1 MRYGLGMGQEGHG
14 SDSSRHGAVSVS
26 TIQQG
31 NTRHRKWVCVGTD
44 QPHIPQTGTIMLT
57 RYNGVKYIYRMGKNI
72 RKDWGES

>member
-14 SDSSRHGAVSVS
+14 SDSSRHGAVSV
-26 TIQQG
+26 IQQG

-72 RKDWGES
+72 KERLRGKLT